1 MPLQRRRF
9 IGLAGAA
16 AAALTVSGAGWAAPP
31 ERVRVQFE
39 GDLQRYADLGDDAA
53 DRDQAVSDL
62 SAIFRALSAHL
73 PPDVTLDVVVTD
85 VNLAGELEWTRSGKR
100 IRVMRDIGWPMIELR
115 YVLQQGDRVLKNG
128 MERVTD
134 MAYLSTTPMGVGAT
148 RFPYEERMLQRWVR
162 GLVSSD

>member
-1 MPLQRRRF
+1 MLTRRR
-9 IGLAGAA
+9 GLLSLATAT
-16 AAALTVSGAGWAAPP
+16 ALALIAPRSGWTAPP

-39 GDLQRYADLGDDAA
+39 GDLQRYADLGDDAS

-62 SAIFRALSAHL
+62 SGLFRGLAAHL
-73 PPDVTLDVVVTD
+73 PPDVTLDIVVTD

-134 MAYLSTTPMGVGAT
+134 MAYLSTTPMGLGGT